1 LADIALERITKLFRQ
16 VRAVDDVSLTI
27 GDGEFMVLLGPSGCG
42 KTTLLR
48 SIAGLEQID
57 GGRVRI
63 GGRDVTD
70 LPPRKRRIAMV
81 FQSYAV
87 FPHMTV
93 FENIAFGLRMGR
105 LRKAEVQ
112 QRVEEA
118 AGLLHISELLGRFPA
133 QTSGGQRQRIAVA
146 RAIAMK
152 PEVLLMDE
160 PLSNLDAL
168 LRLEM
173 RAELKRLLAE
183 IGSTTVYVTHDQV
196 EALSMGDRVA
206 IMRAGRLIQVGG
218 PLDVYDKPANRF
230 VGGFI
235 GNPPMNLL
243 RVTVGSRDGG
253 TVAVV
258 EGAGEVPLASSS
270 GDEVPHAGAA
280 AGGLESPS
288 STLLLG
294 VRAENIEVG
303 EPGAPGTL
311 PAEVLVVEP
320 LGSHN
325 LVTLQAGGQL
335 IKATT
340 HPGAEIGRGDRVG
353 LRLDPSRIRWIEGE
367 PGSTSPAGP
376 VA

>member
-1 LADIALERITKLFRQ
+1 MADIQLERITKLFKD

-27 GDGEFMVLLGPSGCG
+27 RDGEFMVLLGPSGCG

-57 GGRVRI
+57 GGRIRI
-63 GGRDVTD
+63 GDRNVTD

-93 FENIAFGLRMGR
+93 FDNIAFGLRMAKLPKPQVR
-105 LRKAEVQ
+105 
-112 QRVEEA
+112 QRTEQA
-118 AGLLHISELLGRFPA
+118 ADLLHITELLARYPS

-146 RAIAMK
+146 RAIAME
-152 PEVLLMDE
+152 PQVLLMDE

-206 IMRAGRLIQVGG
+206 VMRAGRIVQVGG
-218 PLDVYDKPANRF
+218 PLEVYDAPADRF

-235 GNPPMNLL
+235 GNPPMNFLDATPE
-243 RVTVGSRDGG
+243 RRGSQLVIRIGPAD
-253 TVAVV
+253 
-258 EGAGEVPLASSS
+258 ELPIPHPLA
-270 GDEVPHAGAA
+270 
-280 AGGLESPS
+280 
-288 STLLLG
+288 TLTERVGRSVLLG
-294 VRAENIEVG
+294 IRAENIELIDAG
-303 EPGAPGTL
+303 PTNGLLHGRT
-311 PAEVLVVEP
+311 LVVEP

-325 LVTLQAGGQL
+325 LVTVDVAGQQV
-335 IKATT
+335 KATT
-340 HPGAEIGRGDRVG
+340 RPDVTIGMDAEVG
-353 LRLDPSRIRWIEGE
+353 LRLDWSRVRWLDPESGRSLDE
-367 PGSTSPAGP
+367 APVPAADP
-376 VA
+376 APPA